1 MRNNLSLIIGY
12 INDNIIYGSKI
23 NREKID
29 LLLEEFSIKSVDES
43 IVFDELKSLDITIVE
58 SKYSYKN
65 KQKKLLSLF
74 DENKELVEI
83 SLLKWFDKEGIKVEA
98 QARIRS
104 LLKDMG
110 YKVIEDMKKEIVTKE
125 IELLDIEDFEELDDL
140 LDSEEFKENIIGFKN
155 IPDKRNNIEYLSEF
169 EKNKENHVKKSELL
183 DNIAF
188 ANKKLVLKIV
198 QKYKGLATAS
208 FTEEDM
214 YQAGMQGL
222 LKAVERFEVKKGY
235 QFSTYATWW
244 IRQNITRSIADFSTT
259 IRIPVHMREKL
270 IKLIRIENEFFNN
283 YGRMATSKDL
293 AEIMECRVDEI
304 ESLKLFKVISNLTS
318 LETTIGDDEESLL
331 IDFIPDDKNLSTE
344 KQVSDTILKKEIR
357 DLFNKRLTERETM
370 VLLMRFGF
378 KNGRIYTLEEIGKE
392 AGVTRER
399 IRQIELK
406 ALKKLK
412 FNKVKERLG
421 EFYYG

>member
-83 SLLKWFDKEGIKVEA
+83 SLLKWFDEEGIKVEA
-98 QARIRS
+98 QDRIRS

-155 IPDKRNNIEYLSEF
+155 TPDKRNNIEYLSEF

-270 IKLIRIENEFFNN
+270 IKLIRIESEFFNN
-283 YGRMATSKDL
+283 YGRVATSKDL

-304 ESLKLFKVISNLTS
+304 ESLKLFKVMSNLTS

-378 KNGRIYTLEEIGKE
+378 KKGRIYTLEEIGKE
-392 AGVTRER
+392 VGVTRER
-399 IRQIELK
+399 IRQIESK